1 MRRIPRTLLT
11 RLLLLCAMLVTLGLT
26 TRRAQADAV
35 ICTYIEYDFV
45 EIIETYDVLCGVSIK
60 RSSCGGADRYEWE
73 CMNLQ

>member
-11 RLLLLCAMLVTLGLT
+11 RLLLLCAILVTLGLT

-35 ICTYIEYDFV
+35 ICTYIECDFV
-45 EIIETYDVLCGVSIK
+45 EIIETYDYVCGVSVK
-60 RSSCGGADRYEWE
+60 CSSCGGPERYAWE